1 MVLVMLD
8 LESEKGNTLQF
19 VHKALLGEM
28 TICPCL
34 DPAAFPAGDSKKVLK
49 LVLIMGLANPGFD
62 GANKGSMQNK
72 FSVKVG
78 ILAQPA

>member
-1 MVLVMLD
+1 MLD

-49 LVLIMGLANPGFD
+49 
-62 GANKGSMQNK
+62 QN
-72 FSVKVG
+72 
-78 ILAQPA
+78 

>member
-62 GANKGSMQNK
+62 GANKPKKKTNRSPHQRT
-72 FSVKVG
+72 V
-78 ILAQPA
+78 

>member
-62 GANKGSMQNK
+62 GANKPEKKTNRSLHQR
-72 FSVKVG
+72 F
-78 ILAQPA
+78 I

>member
-49 LVLIMGLANPGFD
+49 LVLIMGLSEIYTFD
-62 GANKGSMQNK
+62 LLIG
-72 FSVKVG
+72 VK
-78 ILAQPA
+78 QKHN